1 LHRNARLRAYLVAAT
16 VAAFLIGVGPAAP
29 AAVAATPTS
38 STAPEASPPVTAAD
52 PTTTVAPLASTVAAP
67 SPAATA
73 STPEPIL
80 ATVAALTTT
89 PARATVTKAALVIA
103 IAKTKLGRPW
113 VYGAAGP
120 SMFDCSGL
128 VIYAFRMAGIARI
141 VGSSHEVSAYALY
154 ARFKSLGLASQANGR
169 PGDLVIWGGGA
180 HVGIYLGNGM
190 AISTLVTGV
199 RIHGIRALTTPFT
212 AFLHTGIA
220 QATTA
225 VTRTA
230 KPAAV
235 VAKAATVTARRVTTT
250 PLRLR
255 SSSSTAGRV
264 LSTLAARTVV
274 GVVGAAKDGA
284 GRTWYRVRVGGR
296 IGWLAGWY
304 TRSI

>member
-304 TRSI
+304 TRLI

>member
-1 LHRNARLRAYLVAAT
+1 MPRSTRLRAYLVAAT
-16 VAAFLIGVGPAAP
+16 AVAFLIGVGPAAP
-29 AAVAATPTS
+29 AAAAATPTS
-38 STAPEASPPVTAAD
+38 STAPDASPPVTAAD

-89 PARATVTKAALVIA
+89 PARATVPKAALVIA

-141 VGSSHEVSAYALY
+141 VGSSHEVSAFALY

-190 AISTLVTGV
+190 AISALVTGV

-220 QATTA
+220 QATSA

-230 KPAAV
+230 KPTAVAA
-235 VAKAATVTARRVTTT
+235 KDATVTARRVTTT

-296 IGWLAGWY
+296 MGWLAGWY

>member
-1 LHRNARLRAYLVAAT
+1 MHRNARLRAYLVAAT

-141 VGSSHEVSAYALY
+141 VGSSHEVSAFALY

-235 VAKAATVTARRVTTT
+235 VAKAATVTARRVTTA

>member
-1 LHRNARLRAYLVAAT
+1 LRRSTRLRAYLVAAT
-16 VAAFLIGVGPAAP
+16 AVAFLIGVGPAAP
-29 AAVAATPTS
+29 SAAAATPTS
-38 STAPEASPPVTAAD
+38 STAPDASPPVTAAD
-52 PTTTVAPLASTVAAP
+52 PTATVAPAASTVAAP
-67 SPAATA
+67 DAATTA
-73 STPEPIL
+73 STPGPVL
-80 ATVAALTTT
+80 ATVAASTTM
-89 PARATVTKAALVIA
+89 PARVAVTKAALVIA

-154 ARFKSLGLASQANGR
+154 ARFKKLGLASQVNGR

-190 AISTLVTGV
+190 AISALVTGV

-225 VTRTA
+225 VARTT

-250 PLRLR
+250 ALRLR
-255 SSSSTAGRV
+255 SSASTSGRV